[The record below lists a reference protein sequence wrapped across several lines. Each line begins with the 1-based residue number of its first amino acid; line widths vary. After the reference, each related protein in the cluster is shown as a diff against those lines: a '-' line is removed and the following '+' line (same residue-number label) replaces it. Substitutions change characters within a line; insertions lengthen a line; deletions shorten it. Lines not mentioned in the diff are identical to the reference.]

1 MNTKTASSHLAALTL
16 ALPILGVSHAYA
28 ANFNIDWLNMSPTAL
43 GSPVPNNSIF
53 NLPGVGPVTVTY
65 SIPASFTHVRQTNA
79 LLQNG
84 NITAGPDNYAWS
96 AHEMFG
102 ATNNGPVLVPL
113 QTTQWTITYTF
124 SGTVPANTLY
134 VGAMGI
140 GRTSAPQAGDS
151 LVTVNQN
158 GTFLGDWSGGGNW
171 GATLYTGGPGTFNM
185 TNTQVAPGG
194 QDPWWNSQL
203 GVVQINDAVS
213 SLTIIVDQLPGD
225 GLGVNIGSVVPT
237 PGALALLGIGGA
249 LTLRRRRGR

>member
-1 MNTKTASSHLAALTL
+1 MNAKTASSHLAALTL
-16 ALPILGVSHAYA
+16 ALPLLGASQAHA
-28 ANFNIDWLNMSPTAL
+28 ANFTINWLNMSPTPF
-43 GSPVPNNSIF
+43 GTPVPNNSNF
-53 NLPGVGPVTVTY
+53 TLPGVGNVNVTY
-65 SIPASFTHVRQTNA
+65 SIPAQFSHVRQTNA

-84 NITAGPDNYAWS
+84 NVTSGPDNYAWG

-140 GRTSAPQAGDS
+140 GRTNAPQAGDS

-171 GATLYTGGPGTFNM
+171 GATLYNGGPGTFNM
-185 TNTQVAPGG
+185 TNTQVNAGG
-194 QDPWWNSQL
+194 ADPWWNSQL

-225 GLGVNIGSVVPT
+225 GLGVNIGSVVVPS
-237 PGALALLGIGGA
+237 PGALSLLGAGGLLA
-249 LTLRRRRGR
+249 LRRRR